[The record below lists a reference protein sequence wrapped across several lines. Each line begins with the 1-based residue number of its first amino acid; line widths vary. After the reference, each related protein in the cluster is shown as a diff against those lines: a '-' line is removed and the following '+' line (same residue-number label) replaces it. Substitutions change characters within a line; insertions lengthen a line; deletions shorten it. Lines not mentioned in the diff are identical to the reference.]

1 MLIMTTVNACQT
13 LYMNLKKSNLL
24 RIRYTTSH
32 PKDMTIDLLEA
43 HTNCKSSC
51 QYFITY
57 SIGSDEILKKMNR
70 KHNLKE
76 YLETINYLR
85 EKNPK
90 IEFASDF
97 IIAYPGESD
106 EDFNQTCKLMERI
119 KFINSYS
126 FIYSP
131 RPGTPACDMTNVDS
145 NTAKKR
151 LEVFQKIAKKI
162 KLNYKKHLIN
172 KVSKV
177 LFENRVK
184 MIMINILGEMN
195 IKIQ

>member
-1 MLIMTTVNACQT
+1 MP
-13 LYMNLKKSNLL
+13 LL
-24 RIRYTTSH
+24 HLPIQS
-32 PKDMTIDLLEA
+32 
-43 HTNCKSSC
+43 
-51 QYFITY
+51 
-57 SIGSDEILKKMNR
+57 GSDEILKKMNR

-131 RPGTPACDMTNVDS
+131 RPGT
-145 NTAKKR
+145 
-151 LEVFQKIAKKI
+151 L
-162 KLNYKKHLIN
+162 Y
-172 KVSKV
+172 
-177 LFENRVK
+177 VK
-184 MIMINILGEMN
+184 
-195 IKIQ
+195 